1 MNTEYTKSTQ
11 RKCLT
16 SFMKEPLVTLGY
28 EELKRHANKRNSERE
43 NQIHNLI
50 NPCLQMVVM

>member
-1 MNTEYTKSTQ
+1 
-11 RKCLT
+11 
-16 SFMKEPLVTLGY
+16 MKEPLVTLGY